1 MIILGA
7 RLAPAIGGVAV
18 RTNEQRNVIVL
29 RAVVDVKNDRHLRIE
44 TGDAERQE
52 VWFGIKNQPVSASRH
67 GPIDEKEWFH
77 APVSV
82 GPRMA
87 QLGPALVSLLHF
99 ERYRD
104 AAGGCSPGR
113 VEDMRR
119 DGAHGRD
126 AVYQRTDS
134 ELRRS
139 Q

>member
-1 MIILGA
+1 MLG
-7 RLAPAIGGVAV
+7 
-18 RTNEQRNVIVL
+18 
-29 RAVVDVKNDRHLRIE
+29 AVVDVENDRHLWIK
-44 TGDAERQE
+44 TGEAERRE
-52 VWFGIKNQPVSASRH
+52 VGFGIKNQPVSASRH

-87 QLGPALVSLLHF
+87 RLGSALVSLLHF

-119 DGAHGRD
+119 DGAHFRD
-126 AVYQRTDS
+126 AVYQRTDD
-134 ELRRS
+134 ELLRS